1 MSHGG
6 EGHIGASGPRVRRRK
21 AASRRVSPAPL
32 PAVRKREVK
41 PIGSRAHL
49 YYDPITGRKLNREE
63 RKR

>member
-6 EGHIGASGPRVRRRK
+6 DLHIGVRGPGVRRRK
-21 AASRRVSPAPL
+21 AVSRRGSPAPL

-41 PIGSRAHL
+41 PTSSRAHL
-49 YYDPITGRKLNREE
+49 YYDPITGRKLSREE

>member
-6 EGHIGASGPRVRRRK
+6 EGHIGAFGPRVKRRK
-21 AASRRVSPAPL
+21 AASRRGSSASL

-49 YYDPITGRKLNREE
+49 YYDPITGRKLSGEE